1 MLRLRNLSAYY
12 GRVRALHRISLHV
25 APGEV
30 VCLIGANGAGKTTIL
45 RAISGL
51 VRTEGEVLYDGHD
64 LRGLPPEKIVEMG
77 VAHVPEGRQLFP
89 ELTVLDHL
97 RLGAYVR
104 RRAKKEVERDI
115 EAAFALF
122 PALGER
128 ADQPAG
134 TLSGGEGQM
143 LAIAKALMAR
153 PKLLLLDEPSLGLAP
168 MLVREIFRKIEKLS
182 EDGLT
187 VLLVEQNARMALEVS
202 DRGYVLETGRI
213 VLEGTSEELIGN
225 REVQRAYLGKGKGGF
240 LEGRT

>member
-1 MLRLRNLSAYY
+1 
-12 GRVRALHRISLHV
+12 
-25 APGEV
+25 
-30 VCLIGANGAGKTTIL
+30 
-45 RAISGL
+45 
-51 VRTEGEVLYDGHD
+51 
-64 LRGLPPEKIVEMG
+64 MG

-104 RRAKKEVERDI
+104 RRVPRREVERDI
-115 EAAFALF
+115 EAAFTLF

-168 MLVREIFRKIEKLS
+168 MLVREIFRTIKKLS

-213 VLEGTSEELIGN
+213 VLEGTSEELLGN
-225 REVQRAYLGKGKGGF
+225 REVQRAYLGKGRGGF
-240 LEGRT
+240 LEGVQSPKSEVRYESSDVEPRG